1 MNIEEMKKIDLHAHL
16 NGTVSTQVFME
27 LCSEF
32 NIEIPTGF
40 DLNRDLQVLKKV
52 DSLIEYFRPWDVF
65 KKLPI
70 GYECL
75 TVMVK
80 SAFENLKKDNVS
92 YIEFRNSPFYISK
105 INGISLEEA
114 LVWLIESIKEQSE
127 TYDINARLIL
137 SLTRHELLGV
147 DFNKLLEAIRKVNI
161 DNVIVGVDMSG
172 NEDIKLPYELEKFF
186 LIAKED
192 LGLGITIHAGETGNY
207 KNIEWAIKNCGAM
220 RIGHGSAA
228 VKSEN
233 LLNLILEKDICL
245 EVCLISNLRT
255 GYVQS
260 IEDHPLKV
268 FLEWDIPFVLCTDNP
283 SVHGASLSDE
293 YKLFLE
299 HFNRVDILE
308 KMNERNNKY
317 SFWRG

>member
-1 MNIEEMKKIDLHAHL
+1 MNIREMKKIDLHAHL
-16 NGTVSTQVFME
+16 NGTVSTQIFIE
-27 LCSEF
+27 LCNKF
-32 NIEIPTGF
+32 DIDIPNGF
-40 DLNRDLQVLKKV
+40 DLNSDLQVLNKV
-52 DSLIEYFRPWDVF
+52 GSLIEYFKPWDIF

-114 LVWLIESIKEQSE
+114 LVWLIESIKEQSYL
-127 TYDINARLIL
+127 YDINARLIL
-137 SLTRHELLGV
+137 SLTRHELLEV
-147 DFNKLLEAIRKVNI
+147 NVNQLLEAIRKVNT

-172 NEDIKLPYELEKFF
+172 NEDTKLPYSIEKFF
-186 LIAKED
+186 LRAKED
-192 LGLGITIHAGETGNY
+192 LGLGITIHAGETGNHE
-207 KNIEWAIKNCGAM
+207 NVEWAIKNCGAM

-233 LLNLILEKDICL
+233 LLNLIIEKDICL

-255 GYVQS
+255 GYVQG
-260 IEDHPLKV
+260 IEEHPLKV

-293 YKLFLE
+293 YTLFLN
-299 HFNRVDILE
+299 HFKRADILE
-308 KMNERNNKY
+308 KMYERNNKY